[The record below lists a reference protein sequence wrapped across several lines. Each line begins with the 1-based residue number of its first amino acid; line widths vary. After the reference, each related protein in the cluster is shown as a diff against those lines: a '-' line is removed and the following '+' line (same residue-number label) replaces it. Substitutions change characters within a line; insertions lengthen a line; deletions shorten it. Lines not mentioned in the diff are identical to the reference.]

1 MHRSISPPARV
12 LVTGG
17 AGYLGCVLVPKLL
30 ERGYEV
36 MVLDLLWFGRE
47 PLSEFIDH
55 PRLDLREGDI
65 RDQALVDQLLASFK
79 PDAVIHLAAISNDPS
94 SEIDHELTRSVNRV
108 ALEGVMR
115 AAKAHGVARFLY
127 ASSASVY
134 GIKETEDV
142 TEDLS
147 LEPITL
153 YARYKA
159 EGEDVLNSLI
169 DEGFCGV
176 SVRAATVCG
185 VSPRLRLDLTINILT
200 EHAVNRGEIRVF
212 GGAQMRPN
220 IHIEDLTDLYCE
232 LLTADGD
239 AINGRAFNVSNR
251 NASVGALAEM
261 IREVVDPSVAI
272 RVVPTDDLR
281 SYHLSAEKIARE
293 LGYRP
298 RRPLEDAVRELTAAL
313 KDDRF
318 GDISRTVYRNV
329 AHMNAHPELWRG
341 SAATQAPEGDA

>member
-1 MHRSISPPARV
+1 MNRNIVPPARV

-17 AGYLGCVLVPKLL
+17 AGYLGCILVPKLL
-30 ERGYEV
+30 DLGYTV
-36 MVLDLLWFGRE
+36 DVLDTLWFGRE
-47 PLSEFIDH
+47 PLAGFINH
-55 PRLDLREGDI
+55 ERFTLHEGDI
-65 RDQALVDQLLASFK
+65 RDQDAVNALLASTR

-94 SEIDHELTRSVNRV
+94 SEIDHDLTRSVNRV
-108 ALEGVMR
+108 AMEQVMR

-134 GIKETEDV
+134 GIKQTEDV

-153 YARYKA
+153 YARFKA
-159 EGEDVLNSLI
+159 EGEEVLNSLI
-169 DEGFCGV
+169 DDDFCGV

-200 EHAVNRGEIRVF
+200 EHAVKRGEIRVF

-220 IHIEDLTDLYCE
+220 IHIEDLTDLYCQ
-232 LLTADGD
+232 LLTAP
-239 AINGRAFNVSNR
+239 AETINGKAFNVSNR

-261 IREVVDPSVAI
+261 IRGVIDPSVNI

-281 SYHLSAEKIARE
+281 SYHLSAEKLTRE
-293 LGYRP
+293 LGFRP
-298 RRPLEDAVRELTAAL
+298 TRPLEQAVQELKTAL
-313 KDDRF
+313 EDGRF
-318 GDISRTVYRNV
+318 GDISRSVFRNV
-329 AHMNAHPELWRG
+329 VHMNAHPEMWRKD
-341 SAATQAPEGDA
+341 QADNA